1 MDTINIEKT
10 LFLVIDIQEKL
21 VNMLKDTSIKEHSII
36 VAKAAGIM
44 NIPTIITEQYPKGLG
59 NTIQDIKNAIPNALY
74 IEKTNFSAFEEI
86 KNLII
91 ETGKTQIVICG
102 IETHICVLQ
111 TAFDLYNNGYE
122 TFVIKNACGSRNDD
136 DKNTII
142 ALREIEENKL
152 NISEIKEQVILGF
165 RHNVAFKDTEENNKE
180 LEFIEKEIMND
191 VVFEDT
197 NQELNNVSEEELQ
210 NVVA

>member
-136 DKNTII
+136 DKNTAMQRLRHLGCQTITTEMLI
-142 ALREIEENKL
+142 FELLKTSKNPKFKEMQAL
-152 NISEIKEQVILGF
+152 IK
-165 RHNVAFKDTEENNKE
+165 
-180 LEFIEKEIMND
+180 
-191 VVFEDT
+191 
-197 NQELNNVSEEELQ
+197 
-210 NVVA
+210 